1 MPTFPEQLPRSSKA
15 SRGRPGVA
23 STPLAIRS
31 RIPLD
36 DATREMVR
44 VRLGRRLGSY
54 ALHVQRATVRF
65 EDVNGPR
72 GGIDVAC
79 RVKIVLDGLPSI
91 VVEKRAPQAID
102 AVVPAAE
109 AVRRALRRT
118 LQRAGHTSSRN
129 RKPKEQRERTGGSPP
144 NPPQRDDEGS
154 LICRRVGR
162 SKANLERALARPEK
176 VRRDAYVDT
185 AAPGTSASE
194 RRAGYGATAARNTR
208 RRTSGMAS
216 ALEDSRTRP
225 SRKSTRKSANRT
237 RAATAL
243 ELRATLRTRS
253 PKSRA
258 ERARAR
264 RPR

>member
-1 MPTFPEQLPRSSKA
+1 
-15 SRGRPGVA
+15 
-23 STPLAIRS
+23 
-31 RIPLD
+31 
-36 DATREMVR
+36 
-44 VRLGRRLGSY
+44 
-54 ALHVQRATVRF
+54 VRF

-91 VVEKRAPQAID
+91 VVEKRAAHAID

-118 LQRAGHTSSRN
+118 LQRAGHTSSGS
-129 RKPKEQRERTGGSPP
+129 RKPKEEHRRTGGAPLKPSP
-144 NPPQRDDEGS
+144 RDDEGS

-185 AAPGTSASE
+185 AAPGASASD

-208 RRTSGMAS
+208 RRTSGMTS

-225 SRKSTRKSANRT
+225 SRKSTRKSTNRT

-243 ELRATLRTRS
+243 ELKARLRSQS

-258 ERARAR
+258 GRSRARGR
-264 RPR
+264 R

>member
-1 MPTFPEQLPRSSKA
+1 MTTFPAQLPRSSKA
-15 SRGRPGVA
+15 RRGRTA
-23 STPLAIRS
+23 AQSTPLAIRS

-36 DATREMVR
+36 EVTRELVR
-44 VRLGRRLGSY
+44 VRLGRRLASY
-54 ALHVQRATVRF
+54 APHVQRATVRF

-109 AVRRALRRT
+109 AVRRALRRA
-118 LQRAGHTSSRN
+118 LQRAGRTSSGS
-129 RKPKEQRERTGGSPP
+129 RKPRAEEERTGAAPRKQ
-144 NPPQRDDEGS
+144 PQREDEGS

-162 SKANLERALARPEK
+162 STDNLERALARPEK

-185 AAPGTSASE
+185 AAPGTSASD

-208 RRTSGMAS
+208 KRTSGMAS
-216 ALEDSRTRP
+216 ALEDSRAQP

-237 RAATAL
+237 PGATAL
-243 ELRATLRTRS
+243 ELRAKLRTRS

-258 ERARAR
+258 TRARAR
-264 RPR
+264 RPS

>member
-1 MPTFPEQLPRSSKA
+1 MTTFPAQLRRSGKA
-15 SRGRPGVA
+15 SRGRAGA
-23 STPLAIRS
+23 ESTPLVIRS

-36 DATREMVR
+36 QVTRELVR
-44 VRLGRRLGSY
+44 VRLGRRLARY
-54 ALHVQRATVRF
+54 APHVQRATVRF

-91 VVEKRAPQAID
+91 LVEKRAPQAID

-118 LQRAGHTSSRN
+118 LQRAGHTSSRS
-129 RKPKEQRERTGGSPP
+129 RKPTEERERAGGAPRKPSE
-144 NPPQRDDEGS
+144 RDDEGS

-162 SKANLERALARPEK
+162 SKANLERPLARPEK
-176 VRRDAYVDT
+176 VRRDVYVDT
-185 AAPGTSASE
+185 AAPGTSASD

-208 RRTSGMAS
+208 RHTSGMAS

-258 ERARAR
+258 ERAQVR
-264 RPR
+264 RRS